1 MQKVPYVDIEQLIR
15 FAEHK
20 KFRDKPTS
28 STRLPFHEESSS
40 TFCRATVY
48 AALNNKG
55 TAALVTVDDRS
66 YANNPFQR
74 HFQYTHDLA
83 LSPEYIFE
91 VGNIQGGQSGQT
103 TTSEYSYT
111 LHQ

>member
-1 MQKVPYVDIEQLIR
+1 MLGAMIIQIII
-15 FAEHK
+15 
-20 KFRDKPTS
+20 
-28 STRLPFHEESSS
+28 RLPRSNFQ
-40 TFCRATVY
+40 

-83 LSPEYIFE
+83 LSPESNF
-91 VGNIQGGQSGQT
+91 
-103 TTSEYSYT
+103 
-111 LHQ
+111 